1 MPRTRRRGART
12 ARGTP
17 FPLHLSRVGR
27 VYLRERQGS
36 TPRAPTKSSR
46 TAATALAPAPEA
58 VRAIT
63 AHRRALLAHP
73 ATPRVRVTPVSICLC
88 VCLSCARRRQC
99 GAPGATAGI
108 DSTPVGR
115 PLSHRLVAGKSRRT
129 SFLRVHLLPA
139 QDRAK
144 RCLQFLPAC
153 RVVLRVVDVRLADPV
168 PFLGPCSSA
177 KHVE

>member
-73 ATPRVRVTPVSICLC
+73 ATPRVRVSPVSICLC

-99 GAPGATAGI
+99 GAPGATGGT
-108 DSTPVGR
+108 DSTSRSAIVSSSCGGKIQKDQLPEGAPPSCPGQGQAFLAVSPRVPCGSARCGCAPRGPRSFSWPV
-115 PLSHRLVAGKSRRT
+115 
-129 SFLRVHLLPA
+129 
-139 QDRAK
+139 
-144 RCLQFLPAC
+144 
-153 RVVLRVVDVRLADPV
+153 
-168 PFLGPCSSA
+168 FLG
-177 KHVE
+177 